1 MGFIPGMM
9 ADSIKGGGSKVNN
22 MAMVPT
28 LAATPISSMEFGTW
42 ESVPNGSQ
50 TLRYKK

>member
-9 ADSIKGGGSKVNN
+9 ADSIKDGGSGENN
-22 MAMVPT
+22 MALVPT
-28 LAATPISSMEFGTW
+28 WVVILSSSMESGTW
-42 ESVPNGSQ
+42 ASVPNGSQ